1 MFTTLRI
8 VKREMYSLWIHLVA
22 FFQVVVL
29 NCVQPANWKYCY
41 RMDQWLIPDVVEG
54 YQIWSGQKKVYQ
66 NEKDYL
72 NSLDDV
78 IE

>member
-1 MFTTLRI
+1 
-8 VKREMYSLWIHLVA
+8 MYSFWIHLVA

-41 RMDQWLIPDVVEG
+41 RVDQWLIPDVVEG
-54 YQIWSGQKKVYQ
+54 YQIWSGQKKIYQ

-72 NSLDDV
+72 NSLDDP

>member
-1 MFTTLRI
+1 
-8 VKREMYSLWIHLVA
+8 MYSLWIHLVA
-22 FFQVVVL
+22 FWQVVVM
-29 NCVQPANWKYCY
+29 NCVQPVNWQYCY
-41 RMDQWLIPDVVEG
+41 RVDQWLIPDIVEG
-54 YQIWSGQKKVYQ
+54 YQIWSGQKKIYQ

>member
-1 MFTTLRI
+1 ML
-8 VKREMYSLWIHLVA
+8 SLWIHLVA

-29 NCVQPANWKYCY
+29 NCVQPVNWQYCY
-41 RMDQWLIPDVVEG
+41 RVDQWLIPDIVEG
-54 YQIWSGQKKVYQ
+54 YQIWSGEKKIYQ